1 MLGPGARLWFSC
13 NPEGPRDTGSIRSGS
28 RRPGERNVL
37 TSTSPWRTTQGCPPR
52 CWSGIGPCFRGP
64 FTAGSCWG
72 NGPRRQGWYMTS
84 SPGRWCASRRR
95 GRAAEW
101 YISCDYGTVNPTSM
115 GLWGRWGEAWYRVEE
130 LYYDSR
136 REGAAEDGQRIRRR
150 AGGTGG
156 RAAHQ
161 GGGGRPLRRQLSG
174 VPAAAGLAGAAG
186 GERGAL
192 RHPHHGGAAAD
203 GPAGHLSRVRRRHP
217 GVRAVPLGHQRR
229 RGGTRC
235 ARNMTTPWT
244 RSDTLPSR
252 WRQRSAA
259 AAGPGAW
266 NGGYF

>member
-1 MLGPGARLWFSC
+1 MVLLQPGGPGHWFYQ
-13 NPEGPRDTGSIRSGS
+13 EWVQKA
-28 RRPGERNVL
+28 GERNAF
-37 TSTSPWRTTQGCPPR
+37 TSTSPWRTTRACLPR
-52 CWSGIGPCFRGP
+52 CGSDTGPCSRGT
-64 FTAGSCWG
+64 FYRRFVLGEWTAAAGLV
-72 NGPRRQGWYMTS
+72 YDFF
-84 SPGRWCASRRR
+84 SREMVCEPPE

-115 GLWGRWGEAWYRVEE
+115 GLWGRWGRCGTGWRSSITTPAG
-130 LYYDSR
+130 
-136 REGAAEDGQRIRRR
+136 GAAEDGQRIRRR

-229 RGGTRC
+229 RADQVCKEHDHAMDDIRYFAVTVAAKERGGS
-235 ARNMTTPWT
+235 W
-244 RSDTLPSR
+244 
-252 WRQRSAA
+252 
-259 AAGPGAW
+259 AGSVERRI
-266 NGGYF
+266 F